1 MNILLIGSGGREH
14 ALAWKLSQ
22 SKHTDKLYA
31 VPGNPGISQFA
42 ECISGVSV
50 EDNDA
55 IVALAK
61 EKNIGLAVVGPEV
74 PLVNGVVDALT
85 AAGIK
90 AFGPTKDAAELE
102 GSKVYA
108 KLIMRR

>member
-22 SKHTDKLYA
+22 SAHTDKLYA
-31 VPGNPGISQFA
+31 VPGNPGIAQFA
-42 ECISGVSV
+42 ECISGISV

-61 EKNIGLAVVGPEV
+61 EKNIGLVVVGPEV
-74 PLVNGVVDALT
+74 PLVNGVVDGGGNQSVRANEGRRR
-85 AAGIK
+85 AGR
-90 AFGPTKDAAELE
+90 LE
-102 GSKVYA
+102 GLCEGRHA
-108 KLIMRR
+108 PL